1 MRKIHASKAVSRRCV
16 SLFAVLIAAAT
27 MTAGVIA
34 QTVPERNAAVYL
46 YKGADRDQRL
56 LERARKEGQLTFYTS
71 LATTESIPLTQ
82 AFEKKTGVKVLL
94 WRALSEEVVQRALN
108 ESRGRRHVMDV
119 VETNGPEVETLTR
132 EQITAEYYSPHT
144 AKYPPWATPAHRQWV
159 SDRMDFFVVAY
170 NTAKVK
176 REELPAT
183 YEGFGDPK
191 WKGRLGIEATDQE
204 WLAGVVKQWGSERG
218 LGFFRRLVA
227 LRPDVRKGHVLLAQL
242 IAAGEIQI
250 GLTAYASNAESA
262 KRTGAPIDWIALE
275 PVVVRPQ
282 GLAVSRNAPNPN
294 AALLFA
300 DYLLSP
306 EGQQFYE
313 SVGRFPASRGVR
325 GAGDPSRVVMV
336 DSQAAADESEKWQKI
351 WGELLKR

>member
-1 MRKIHASKAVSRRCV
+1 MKSKRTCNGVSV
-16 SLFAVLIAAAT
+16 VAGIAASLFYLGAA
-27 MTAGVIA
+27 IA
-34 QTVPERNAAVYL
+34 QTVPERNAAVYM

-56 LERARKEGQLTFYTS
+56 LERARKEGTLTFYTS

-82 AFEKKTGVKVLL
+82 AFEKKTGVKVQL
-94 WRALSEEVVQRALN
+94 WRSLSEEVIQRTLN
-108 ESRGRRHVMDV
+108 EARARRHVVDV
-119 VETNGPEVETLTR
+119 VETNGPEVEVLAR
-132 EQITAEYYSPHT
+132 EQITAEFFTPHT
-144 AKYPPWATPAHRQWV
+144 AKYPPWALPSHRLWV

-170 NTAKVK
+170 NTNKVK

-183 YEGFGDPK
+183 YEGFVEPK

-218 LGFFRRLVA
+218 LGFFRKLVA
-227 LRPDVRKGHVLLAQL
+227 MRPDVRKGHVLLAQL
-242 IAAGEIQI
+242 IAAGEIHV
-250 GLTAYASNAESA
+250 GLTAYASNAESS
-262 KRTGAPIDWIALE
+262 KRTGAPIDWVALE

-325 GAGDPSRVVMV
+325 GAGDPSKVVMV
-336 DSQAAADESEKWQKI
+336 DSQAAADEADKWQKI
-351 WGELLKR
+351 WSELLKR

>member
-1 MRKIHASKAVSRRCV
+1 MKTTHRHGAISLVSA
-16 SLFAVLIAAAT
+16 LAAT
-27 MTAGVIA
+27 MFLVGASMA
-34 QTVPERNAAVYL
+34 QSVPERNAAVYM

-56 LERARKEGQLTFYTS
+56 LERARKEGTLTFYTS

-82 AFEKKTGVKVLL
+82 AFEKKTGVKVQL
-94 WRALSEEVVQRALN
+94 WRSLSEEVIQRTLN
-108 ESRGRRHVMDV
+108 EARARRHVVDV
-119 VETNGPEVETLTR
+119 IETNGPEVEVLAR
-132 EQITAEYYSPHT
+132 EQITAEFFTPHT
-144 AKYPPWATPAHRQWV
+144 AKYPPWAIPSHRLWV

-170 NTAKVK
+170 NTNKVK

-183 YEGFGDPK
+183 YEGFVEPK

-218 LGFFRRLVA
+218 LGFFRKLVA
-227 LRPDVRKGHVLLAQL
+227 MRPDVRKGHVLLAQL
-242 IAAGEIQI
+242 IAAGEIQV
-250 GLTAYASNAESA
+250 GLTAYASNAESS
-262 KRTGAPIDWIALE
+262 KRTGAPIDWVALE

-313 SVGRFPASRGVR
+313 SVGRFPSSRGVR
-325 GAGDPSRVVMV
+325 GAGDPSKVVMV
-336 DSQAAADESEKWQKI
+336 DSQAAADEADKWQKI
-351 WGELLKR
+351 WSELLKR

>member
-1 MRKIHASKAVSRRCV
+1 MKCERTRNAISVVAGIAVT
-16 SLFAVLIAAAT
+16 LFCLGAAL
-27 MTAGVIA
+27 A
-34 QTVPERNAAVYL
+34 QTVPERNAAVYM

-56 LERARKEGQLTFYTS
+56 LERARKEGTLTFYTS

-82 AFEKKTGVKVLL
+82 AFEKKTGVKVQL
-94 WRALSEEVVQRALN
+94 WRALSEEVIQRTLN
-108 ESRGRRHVMDV
+108 EARARRHVVDV
-119 VETNGPEVETLTR
+119 IETNGPEVEVLAR
-132 EQITAEYYSPHT
+132 EQITAEFYTPHT
-144 AKYPPWATPAHRQWV
+144 AKYPPWAIPSHRLWV

-170 NTAKVK
+170 NTNKVK
-176 REELPAT
+176 REELPTT
-183 YEGFGDPK
+183 YEGFVEPK

-204 WLAGVVKQWGSERG
+204 WLASVVKQWGSERG
-218 LGFFRRLVA
+218 LGFFRKLVA
-227 LRPDVRKGHVLLAQL
+227 MRPDVRKGHILLAQL
-242 IAAGEIQI
+242 IAAGEIQV
-250 GLTAYASNAESA
+250 GLTAYASNAEST
-262 KRTGAPIDWIALE
+262 KRTGAPIDWVALE

-313 SVGRFPASRGVR
+313 SVGRFPSSRGVR
-325 GAGDPSRVVMV
+325 GAGDPSKVVMV
-336 DSQAAADESEKWQKI
+336 DSQAAADEAEKWQKI

>member
-1 MRKIHASKAVSRRCV
+1 MKSRLAR
-16 SLFAVLIAAAT
+16 IAAWNAIALSAGLAAAMLCALPAT
-27 MTAGVIA
+27 A
-34 QTVPERNAAVYL
+34 QSVPERNAAVYM

-56 LERARKEGQLTFYTS
+56 LERARKEGTLTFYTS

-108 ESRGRRHVMDV
+108 EARGKRNLMDV

-144 AKYPPWATPAHRQWV
+144 AKYPAWAIPSHRQWV

-170 NTAKVK
+170 NTGKVK

-204 WLAGVVKQWGSERG
+204 WLAGMVKLWGSERG
-218 LGFFRRLVA
+218 LGFFRKLVA

-242 IAAGEIQI
+242 IAAGEIQV
-250 GLTAYASNAESA
+250 GLTAYASNAESS
-262 KRTGAPIDWIALE
+262 KRTGAPIDWVAME

-325 GAGDPSRVVMV
+325 GAGDPSKVVMV
-336 DSQAAADESEKWQKI
+336 DSQAAADEGDKWQKI

>member
-1 MRKIHASKAVSRRCV
+1 MFLVGAS
-16 SLFAVLIAAAT
+16 
-27 MTAGVIA
+27 MA
-34 QTVPERNAAVYL
+34 QSVPERNAAVYM

-56 LERARKEGQLTFYTS
+56 LERARKEGTLTFYTS

-82 AFEKKTGVKVLL
+82 AFEKKTGVKVQL
-94 WRALSEEVVQRALN
+94 WRSLSEEVIQRTLN
-108 ESRGRRHVMDV
+108 EARARRHVVDV
-119 VETNGPEVETLTR
+119 IETNGPEVEVLAR
-132 EQITAEYYSPHT
+132 EQITAEFFTPHT
-144 AKYPPWATPAHRQWV
+144 AKYPPWAIPSHRLWV

-170 NTAKVK
+170 NTNKVK

-183 YEGFGDPK
+183 YEGFVEPK

-218 LGFFRRLVA
+218 LGFFRKLVA
-227 LRPDVRKGHVLLAQL
+227 MRPDVRKGHVLLAQL
-242 IAAGEIQI
+242 IAAGEIQV
-250 GLTAYASNAESA
+250 GLTAYASNAESS
-262 KRTGAPIDWIALE
+262 KRTGAPIDWVALE

-313 SVGRFPASRGVR
+313 SVGRFPSSRGVR
-325 GAGDPSRVVMV
+325 GAGDPSKVVMV
-336 DSQAAADESEKWQKI
+336 DSQAAADEADKWQKI
-351 WGELLKR
+351 WSELLKR

>member
-1 MRKIHASKAVSRRCV
+1 MQGA
-16 SLFAVLIAAAT
+16 
-27 MTAGVIA
+27 IA

-56 LERARKEGQLTFYTS
+56 LERARKEGSLTFYTS

-82 AFEKKTGVKVLL
+82 AFEKKTGVKVQL
-94 WRALSEEVVQRALN
+94 WRALSEEVIQRTLN
-108 ESRGRRHVMDV
+108 EARGKRHAVDV
-119 VETNGPEVETLTR
+119 VETNGPEVEALAR
-132 EQITAEYYSPHT
+132 EQLTAEFYSPHT
-144 AKYPPWATPAHRQWV
+144 AKYPPWAIPSHRLWV
-159 SDRMDFFVVAY
+159 SDRMDFFVVAF
-170 NTAKVK
+170 NTGKVK

-204 WLAGVVKQWGSERG
+204 WLAGMVQLWGSERG
-218 LGFFRRLVA
+218 LAFFRRLVA

-242 IAAGEIQI
+242 VAAGEIPVA
-250 GLTAYASNAESA
+250 LTAYASNAESS
-262 KRTGAPIDWIALE
+262 KRTGAPIDWVALE

-282 GLAVSRNAPNPN
+282 GLAVARNAPNPN

-325 GAGDPSRVVMV
+325 GAGDPSKVSMV
-336 DSQAAADESEKWQKI
+336 DSQAAAGDSDKWQKI
-351 WGELLKR
+351 WSELLKR

>member
-1 MRKIHASKAVSRRCV
+1 MEKTFARI
-16 SLFAVLIAAAT
+16 LFCLLSAMAAAFWYING
-27 MTAGVIA
+27 AFA
-34 QTVPERNAAVYL
+34 QTVPERNAAVYM

-56 LERARKEGQLTFYTS
+56 LERARKEGSLTFYTS

-82 AFEKKTGVKVLL
+82 AFEKKTGVKVQL
-94 WRALSEEVVQRALN
+94 WRALSEEVVQRTLN
-108 ESRGRRHVMDV
+108 EARGKRHVVDV
-119 VETNGPEVETLTR
+119 VETNGPEVESLTR
-132 EQITAEYYSPHT
+132 EQLTAEFYTPHT
-144 AKYPPWATPAHRQWV
+144 VKYPAWAIPSHRQWV

-170 NTAKVK
+170 NTGKVK
-176 REELPAT
+176 REEIPAT

-204 WLAGVVKQWGSERG
+204 WLAGMAQMWGNDRA
-218 LGFFRRLVA
+218 LGFFRKLVA

-242 IAAGEIQI
+242 VAAGEIPVA
-250 GLTAYASNAESA
+250 LTAYASNAESS
-262 KRTGAPIDWIALE
+262 KRTGAPIDWVALE

-282 GLAVSRNAPNPN
+282 GLAVARNAPNPN

-325 GAGDPSRVVMV
+325 GAGDPSKVTMV
-336 DSQAAADESEKWQKI
+336 DSQTAASESEKWQKV
-351 WGELLKR
+351 WSELLKR